1 MRCRIHQT
9 KRDLVLEDTEEWKGK
24 GVPECPGGITHSGI
38 RHSDTAGYCC
48 LDGSLSS
55 NRWLSIVSVALV
67 GICS

>member
-1 MRCRIHQT
+1 M
-9 KRDLVLEDTEEWKGK
+9 EGK
-24 GVPECPGGITHSGI
+24 GVPKRPGGITHSGI
-38 RHSDTAGYCC
+38 RHSDTAGYRC